1 MKRKIVLI
9 SLFIIGLL
17 VFSYPIVSDLFSK
30 REHHTVMSEHNKAL
44 TEMTTKEKDDERNK
58 AKKYNEDLSEEP
70 ILVEDPFAEDKTI
83 TESDSYYSVL
93 DVGET
98 IGSIEIPRIKVNL
111 PIYHGVGEDV
121 LQQGVGHMSNSSF
134 PVGGEGSHTALT
146 AHRGLP
152 SSKLFRDLDKIAEK
166 DIFLVKTLDETL
178 AYKVDDVKIVLPTNT
193 EWLEMKQDKDY
204 VTLITCDPYMINTH
218 RLLVR
223 GERVPYNPGEQNII
237 PEKDDNFKIILIALI
252 VAIIIAIIL
261 TSIYFYKKRLAK
273 SDNYE

>member
-1 MKRKIVLI
+1 MKRTIILI
-9 SLFIIGLL
+9 SLFTIGLL
-17 VFSYPIVSDLFSK
+17 VFSYPIISDLFST
-30 REHHTVMSEHNKAL
+30 REHHTVMTEHNKAL
-44 TEMTTKEKDDERNK
+44 TEMTKKEKDNERSK
-58 AKKYNEDLSEEP
+58 AKKYNEGLSEEP
-70 ILVEDPFAEDKTI
+70 ILVEDPFAEDKAI
-83 TESDSYYSVL
+83 TENDSYYSVL

-111 PIYHGVGEDV
+111 PIYHGVSEEV

-152 SSKLFRDLDKIAEK
+152 SSKLFRDLDKITEK

-178 AYKVDDVKIVLPTNT
+178 AYKVDDVKIVLPENT
-193 EWLEMKQDKDY
+193 DWLEMKQDKDY

-223 GERVPYNPGEQNII
+223 GERVPYNPGEENII
-237 PEKDDNFKIILIALI
+237 PEPDDNSKIILVVSIIVLI
-252 VAIIIAIIL
+252 IIIIAISMYL
-261 TSIYFYKKRLAK
+261 NKKRLAK
-273 SDNYE
+273 RDNYE